1 MDSKWN
7 YEKLERMTQ
16 EGNKYTKVKLDYIT
30 LAKYYKQIVLIT
42 RKNGEVIPLLFDDV
56 RLAYNGNPLDD
67 MNLPEIPEEF
77 IEQYNQ
83 LENNRKVMH
92 IKHFSRDI
100 SHEAW
105 FDFISNEVLDFIE
118 KYPQFKKIV
127 KQ

>member
-1 MDSKWN
+1 
-7 YEKLERMTQ
+7 
-16 EGNKYTKVKLDYIT
+16 
-30 LAKYYKQIVLIT
+30 
-42 RKNGEVIPLLFDDV
+42 
-56 RLAYNGNPLDD
+56 

-118 KYPQFKKIV
+118 NILNLKNSKAIIKVEFLYIIIYITLIKLIKKWKHILLVFIKEFKGLIYNSI
-127 KQ
+127 

>member
-30 LAKYYKQIVLIT
+30 LAKYYEQIVLIT

-100 SHEAW
+100 SHEA
-105 FDFISNEVLDFIE
+105 
-118 KYPQFKKIV
+118 
-127 KQ
+127 

>member
-30 LAKYYKQIVLIT
+30 LAKYYEQIVLIT

-100 SHEAW
+100 SHEAG

-118 KYPQFKKIV
+118 KYPQFKKII